1 MTCNTPFNRAAMGLA
16 MLAFSATATQAAQPA
31 ASLRV
36 SSASFSDG
44 GNIPSRFTCDGPDL
58 SPDLQFSSPPATTRS
73 FAIVTDDPDAPAAFA
88 HWLAYGIP
96 ATTLRLPEG
105 ASTSSQRLA
114 HADEGTNGFGHLG
127 YGGPCP
133 PAGKPHHYIFR
144 VYALDVIPALQ
155 PGASMEQVN
164 AALQGHVLA
173 EGRIT
178 GLYAREGG

>member
-1 MTCNTPFNRAAMGLA
+1 MTAV
-16 MLAFSATATQAAQPA
+16 QAAQPA
-31 ASLRV
+31 ASLKV
-36 SSASFSDG
+36 SSASFNDG
-44 GNIPSRFTCDGPDL
+44 ANIPSKFTCDGADL
-58 SPDLQFSSPPATTRS
+58 SPDLHFSSPPTATRS

-96 ATTLRLPEG
+96 ASTQRLPEG
-105 ASTSSQRLA
+105 ASTPSQRLV
-114 HADEGTNGFGHLG
+114 HGNEGTNGFGHIG

-144 VYALDVIPALQ
+144 VYALDVIPALP

-173 EGRIT
+173 EGHIT
-178 GLYAREGG
+178 GLYARDGD